1 MSTFDAVKLV
11 AAREIRV
18 KLRDKAF
25 LYGTAFFL
33 VIVIASI
40 VLPAL
45 INGGPT
51 KVAVADP
58 AAVSVLEQQ
67 GMEVRQVP
75 DAAAAEQLVRDGE
88 VEAAVLP
95 GPVVV
100 GMDEAPDEVVRAL
113 STEPQVKLL
122 EPSEVAEVARV
133 LVPLAFA
140 MLFFFT
146 SFTFGM
152 QIAQSVVEEKQT
164 RIVEIL
170 VASVPI
176 RALLA
181 GKVAALTL
189 LAFVQVA
196 LLAVVAVVGM
206 TATEAAPGLLNAVAP
221 AIGWFLP
228 FFVIGFVML
237 AALWAG
243 VGALASRQ
251 EELASTTVPVQMLV
265 LIPFFLAVSVPKD
278 GVLMQVLS
286 FVPFSSPLA
295 MPIRLFHGDVPLWQ
309 PLLSLLLLA
318 ATAVALLAVGAR
330 VYSGSLLRTQ
340 VKTSFLTALR
350 KA

>member
-1 MSTFDAVKLV
+1 VTTFDAVKLV

-25 LYGTAFFL
+25 LYSTGVFL
-33 VIVIASI
+33 LIVLASI
-40 VLPAL
+40 MLPAL
-45 INGGPT
+45 INSGPT
-51 KVAVADP
+51 TVAVADS
-58 AAVSVLEQQ
+58 ASAEVLRQH
-67 GMEVRQVP
+67 GLEVQVVP
-75 DAAAAEQLVRDGE
+75 DAATAEKLVRDGE
-88 VEAAVLP
+88 VDAAVLP
-95 GPVVV
+95 GPVAVGLDEDPDDVV
-100 GMDEAPDEVVRAL
+100 EAL
-113 STEPQVKLL
+113 STAPQVKLL
-122 EPSEVAEVARV
+122 EPSDVEPVARV

-170 VASVPI
+170 VASVPV

-196 LLAVVAVVGM
+196 LLALVAVVGM
-206 TATEAAPGLLNAVAP
+206 TATDAAPGLLNAVVP

-228 FFVIGFVML
+228 FFVLGFVML

-243 VGALASRQ
+243 VGSLASRQ
-251 EELASTTVPVQMLV
+251 EELASTTMPVQMLV
-265 LIPFFLAVSVPKD
+265 MIPFFAVVSVPHD
-278 GVLMQVLS
+278 GVAMKVLS

-295 MPIRLFHGDVPLWQ
+295 MPIRLFDGDTALWE
-309 PLLSLLLLA
+309 PVVALLLLVV
-318 ATAVALLAVGAR
+318 TAVGLLAVGSR
-330 VYSGSLLRTQ
+330 VYSGSLLKTQ
-340 VKTSFLTALR
+340 VRTSFLAALR